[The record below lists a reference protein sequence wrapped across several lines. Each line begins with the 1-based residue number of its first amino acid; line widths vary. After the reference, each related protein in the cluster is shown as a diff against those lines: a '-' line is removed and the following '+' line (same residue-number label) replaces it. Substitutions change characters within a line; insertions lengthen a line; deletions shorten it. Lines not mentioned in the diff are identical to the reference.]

1 MKKDEVRATLSKNI
15 KLFRNQRGW
24 TQADLAE
31 KAGISVI
38 FLSDIER
45 NNKWPYLDTLV
56 CLAQALEIE
65 VYELLKPEEALPP
78 DTLII
83 INKYAEEA
91 TQMLSQS
98 IEKVVAQSEEA
109 ISESV
114 KKAVSHTL
122 ERVIVQ
128 SLEQAIPQSLENLRK
143 QYINRKTCRR
153 PPR

>member
-15 KLFRNQRGW
+15 KLLRNRRGW

-65 VYELLKPEEALPP
+65 VYELLKPDALPP
-78 DTLII
+78 DTFII

-91 TQMLSQS
+91 TQLLSQS

-114 KKAVSHTL
+114 KKAISHTL

-143 QYINRKTCRR
+143 QYI
-153 PPR
+153 